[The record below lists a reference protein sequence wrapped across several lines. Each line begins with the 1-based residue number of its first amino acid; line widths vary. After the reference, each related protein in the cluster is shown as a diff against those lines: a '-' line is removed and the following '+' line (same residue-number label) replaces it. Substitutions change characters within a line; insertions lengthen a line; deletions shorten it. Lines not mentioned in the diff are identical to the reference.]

1 MKPHVCAKMQDGDE
15 WVQNEA
21 GLWSFRSV
29 SGMCEDWTC
38 LDASFCHLCGEKL
51 ESD

>member
-21 GLWSFRSV
+21 GLPYRV
-29 SGMCEDWTC
+29 GRM
-38 LDASFCHLCGEKL
+38 
-51 ESD
+51 